1 MSAQRRFGTLMP
13 ALLTRRSMRPCLA
26 SICSAVFSTSAATLT
41 SSGIASALPSFFA
54 IFATTASSASCRRPD
69 TTTVQPSAASASAPA
84 SPMPLPPPVTQ
95 ATRFPP
101 LVMQTV
107 SVAFQRAF
115 LLLQPPG
122 TALGE
127 CCMNTAANANLF
139 SRLFD
144 SLDDPNR
151 LAIETAD
158 GQRISYDDLIAR
170 TGRVANVL
178 VARGVKPGDRVAAQ
192 IEKSVENLVLYLAV
206 VRAGAVYLP
215 LNTAYTLNELDYF
228 ITDAEPS
235 LVVCDPAKA
244 DGIGVIAK
252 KVGAKVETL
261 GADCKGSLTDAA
273 AKAPAPFETLAPADD
288 DLASIL
294 YTSGSTG
301 RSKATMLTH
310 YNLAS
315 NSYSLVDYWRFTK

>member
-1 MSAQRRFGTLMP
+1 MMQPSCCARIAGSTARMQYSTPLRLISTRLFQPSSSMSAHLRFGTLMP

-26 SICSAVFSTSAATLT
+26 RICSAAFSTSAATLT
-41 SSGIASALPSFFA
+41 SSGIASALPSFFV
-54 IFATTASSASCRRPD
+54 IFATTASRASLRRPD

-101 LVMQTV
+101 FVMQSV

-122 TALGE
+122 TAPGE

-144 SLDDPNR
+144 SLDDSNR
-151 LAIETAD
+151 LAIETLD
-158 GQRISYDDLIAR
+158 GQRITYGDLIAR
-170 TGRVANVL
+170 TGKMASVL
-178 VARGVKPGDRVAAQ
+178 VARGVKVGDRVAAQ
-192 IEKSVENLVLYLAV
+192 IEKSVESLVLYLAV

-235 LVVCDPAKA
+235 LVVCDPSKA
-244 DGIGVIAK
+244 DG
-252 KVGAKVETL
+252 
-261 GADCKGSLTDAA
+261 
-273 AKAPAPFETLAPADD
+273 
-288 DLASIL
+288 
-294 YTSGSTG
+294 
-301 RSKATMLTH
+301 
-310 YNLAS
+310 
-315 NSYSLVDYWRFTK
+315 